1 MYQAQ
6 CSAFVVS
13 MPPTIGGVYYPIFQR
28 RTRPQRGW
36 TTVEQPG
43 FESRGL
49 NPESHPLPQH
59 SISLTYRFLKM
70 LKKVSSQGRCGTSD
84 LLNTLHSIGTME
96 NVFGEP
102 VQSLPLVMLQESFYR
117 RKSELKKMGQ
127 RLAGV
132 LTPQLSHHL
141 HPHCWESAV
150 GPESI
155 ASCKFLNLNP
165 KANCHQGCFE
175 A

>member
-1 MYQAQ
+1 MFSVCYL
-6 CSAFVVS
+6 SASNNRQSLLSHFS
-13 MPPTIGGVYYPIFQR
+13 EKDTATERLNNSGAARIWKQGS
-28 RTRPQRGW
+28 
-36 TTVEQPG
+36 
-43 FESRGL
+43 ESRGPPFATTL
-49 NPESHPLPQH
+49 NFSHLQV
-59 SISLTYRFLKM
+59 SENAQ
-70 LKKVSSQGRCGTSD
+70 KKVSSQGRCGTSD

-102 VQSLPLVMLQESFYR
+102 VQSLPLLQESFYR
-117 RKSELKKMGQ
+117 MGQ

-150 GPESI
+150 GPESV

-165 KANCHQGCFE
+165 EANCHQGCFE

>member
-1 MYQAQ
+1 MFSVCCLNA
-6 CSAFVVS
+6 SNN
-13 MPPTIGGVYYPIFQR
+13 R
-28 RTRPQRGW
+28 RSLLSHFSEKDTATERLNNSGAARIWKQGS
-36 TTVEQPG
+36 
-43 FESRGL
+43 ESRVPPFATTL
-49 NPESHPLPQH
+49 NFSHLQV
-59 SISLTYRFLKM
+59 SENAQKSLFPRQMWDKWSAQYPPFNR
-70 LKKVSSQGRCGTSD
+70 D
-84 LLNTLHSIGTME
+84 Y
-96 NVFGEP
+96 GECIWRASTVP
-102 VQSLPLVMLQESFYR
+102 ASGHVAGVILQTEKR
-117 RKSELKKMGQ
+117 VKKMGQ